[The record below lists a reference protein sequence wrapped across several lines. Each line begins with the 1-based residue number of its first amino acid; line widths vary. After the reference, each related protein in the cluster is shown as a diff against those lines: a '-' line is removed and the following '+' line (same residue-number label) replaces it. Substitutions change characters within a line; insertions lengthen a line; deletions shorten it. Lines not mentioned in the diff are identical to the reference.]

1 MTKWPLL
8 FFFLSALS
16 FGADKSDALKSRTQA
31 INILQESFEF
41 FRYEKDKLS
50 LDEWSKRVL
59 TDYYDEY
66 VLIEKLLSYLVDQKD
81 RLKVIDTVRR
91 LSIKNHC
98 MTSFTPSKLCGNLK
112 ELWLQGLFRLPF
124 YESTAGQLREIE
136 EALSQNECDRA
147 ARLSEGLEKTEG
159 PLLQNLQLLEKAY
172 LCLNDEQRLD
182 RLKRKVVKL
191 SIF

>member
-16 FGADKSDALKSRTQA
+16 FGADKSDTPKS
-31 INILQESFEF
+31 NIQSIKIMKESFDF
-41 FRYEKDKLS
+41 LHYEKDKPS
-50 LDEWSKRVL
+50 LEEWSKKVL
-59 TDYYDEY
+59 AEYYFEY
-66 VLIEKLLSYLVDQKD
+66 ELIEKLLSYFVDQKD
-81 RLKVIDTVRR
+81 RVKVIDAIRR
-91 LSIKNHC
+91 LSIKNRC
-98 MTSFTPSKLCGNLK
+98 MTSFTLSKLCGDLK
-112 ELWLQGLFRLPF
+112 ELWLKGLFNLPF

-136 EALSQNECDRA
+136 EALTHNECDQA
-147 ARLSEGLEKTEG
+147 ARLSETLEKTEG

-182 RLKRKVVKL
+182 RLKRKVAKL